1 MKKGKKMSAYKEEMI
16 KLNKLKIELAMK
28 HMEEAHQLSIDQ
40 NKELHKTKLDYEK
53 PLFEFK
59 KIGECQ
65 RLWRNAR
72 ERYTKEQRK
81 MRNTAS
87 ESAATEED
95 EWPLY
100 GAMSFLLQYIKPRK
114 TSGNV
119 QRTETFN
126 STERASPALSVYTE
140 SIMSSASPMYTE
152 SVMSLS
158 DVEVIYAQHEP
169 QPATS
174 TTEVL
179 PSTETPRTNSK
190 KRRRGASSDEG
201 EDLIGTAMGAVAT
214 YFANVSKDDSDE
226 CFGKYIASELKKF
239 SKRIKNNVK
248 RDIMEILCN
257 CADGLDY
264 VYFALSVILGIF
276 LNNLKTFI
284 DV

>member
-1 MKKGKKMSAYKEEMI
+1 MEAKLISLIEANPIIYNKSLKEFKDARRKERVWETIAEEMR
-16 KLNKLKIELAMK
+16 
-28 HMEEAHQLSIDQ
+28 
-40 NKELHKTKLDYEK
+40 KEV
-53 PLFEFK
+53 
-59 KIGECQ
+59 GECQ

-87 ESAATEED
+87 GSAATEED

-100 GAMSFLLQYIKPRK
+100 AAMSFLLQYIKPRK

-140 SIMSSASPMYTE
+140 SIMSPASPMYTE

-169 QPATS
+169 QPGTS
-174 TTEVL
+174 TSEVL
-179 PSTETPRTNSK
+179 PITETPWTNSK

-201 EDLIGTAMGAVAT
+201 EDLIGTAM
-214 YFANVSKDDSDE
+214 
-226 CFGKYIASELKKF
+226 ELLRHTLPM
-239 SKRIKNNVK
+239 SVRTIPTN
-248 RDIMEILCN
+248 
-257 CADGLDY
+257 
-264 VYFALSVILGIF
+264 ALGSISQV
-276 LNNLKTFI
+276 N
-284 DV
+284 